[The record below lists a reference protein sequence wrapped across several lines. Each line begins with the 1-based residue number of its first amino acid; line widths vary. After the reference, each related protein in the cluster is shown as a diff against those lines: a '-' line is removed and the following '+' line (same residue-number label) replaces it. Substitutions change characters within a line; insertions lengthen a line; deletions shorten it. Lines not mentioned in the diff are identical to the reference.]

1 MGNKIFKDVMM
12 TFGLI
17 ILFLG
22 NSNAQVG
29 MGTATP
35 ISAAALDITST
46 NKGFLPPRMTH
57 AQKTAIASPAAGL
70 TVWCTNC
77 GSTGEMQVYNGS
89 AWTNMV
95 GSAATNPTS
104 NGSAIVSEYAPS
116 STSAGTISMG
126 TALTGVTQTITTTV
140 ATVGTYSV
148 SAIANGITFAASG
161 NFLVAGSQDIV
172 LTATG
177 TPTAVGTH
185 TFTINTTPNIN
196 FSRTTNS
203 NPSSN
208 GTAAVSAY
216 SCSTAASGSMSPSVA
231 VSGVT
236 QTITATVTSV
246 GTYSIATTANGV
258 TFAASGTFAGT
269 GAQNIVLTAIGTPTA
284 SGTNTFTL
292 NTTPNC
298 NFSRTTEVYV
308 GSVTSPNTGKIWMDR
323 NLGASQVAT
332 AFNDALSYGD
342 LYQWGRGADGH
353 QLRTSLNTSTTSSS
367 DVPSH
372 GNFITNSSD
381 WRNPQNNSLWQVLT
395 GINNPCPSGY
405 RLPTDIEFSNEES
418 YFSPQS
424 HIGAINSVLKLPMAG
439 YRLNTNGVVY
449 GQGTIGYYWTGTVS
463 VNNSADYT
471 FNNGNSNMNTIPRS
485 FGLSVRCIKN

>member
-1 MGNKIFKDVMM
+1 MKKLAI
-12 TFGLI
+12 I
-17 ILFLG
+17 ILCVFNIL
-22 NSNAQVG
+22 SAIAQVG
-29 MGTATP
+29 IGTSTP
-35 ISAAALDITST
+35 NSNVNLEISSTTQGILFPRITS
-46 NKGFLPPRMTH
+46 
-57 AQKTAIASPAAGL
+57 AQRDLISNPAEGL
-70 TVWCTNC
+70 TIFNTTINCIQTN
-77 GSTGEMQVYNGS
+77 
-89 AWTNMV
+89 
-95 GSAATNPTS
+95 
-104 NGSAIVSEYAPS
+104 
-116 STSAGTISMG
+116 
-126 TALTGVTQTITTTV
+126 
-140 ATVGTYSV
+140 
-148 SAIANGITFAASG
+148 
-161 NFLVAGSQDIV
+161 
-172 LTATG
+172 TG
-177 TPTAVGTH
+177 TTAV
-185 TFTINTTPNIN
+185 PNWKC
-196 FSRTTNS
+196 FAGH
-203 NPSSN
+203 PSSN
-208 GTAAVSAY
+208 GTAVVSAY
-216 SCSTAASGSMSPSVA
+216 TCSTASAGTLTPSTV

-269 GAQNIVLTAIGTPTA
+269 GAQNIVLTATGTPTA

-353 QLRTSLNTSTTSSS
+353 QLRTSSKTSTTSSS

-381 WRNPQNNSLWQVLT
+381 WRNPQNNSLWQGLT
-395 GINNPCPSGY
+395 GVNNPCPSGY

-418 YFSPQS
+418 YFSPQTY
-424 HIGAINSVLKLPMAG
+424 IGAINSVLKLPMAG
-439 YRLNTNGVVY
+439 YRSTTGVVS
-449 GQGTIGYYWTGTVS
+449 GQGNIGFYWTGTVS
-463 VNNSADYT
+463 VTSSADYT